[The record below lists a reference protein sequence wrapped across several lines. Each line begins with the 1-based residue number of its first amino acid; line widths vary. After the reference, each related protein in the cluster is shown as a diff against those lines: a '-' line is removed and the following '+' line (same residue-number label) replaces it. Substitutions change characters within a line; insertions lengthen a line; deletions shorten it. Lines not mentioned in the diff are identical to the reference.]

1 MTVAFYKLHVS
12 GDDFLLVD
20 RTKPAH
26 ETLLARPELLGDLS
40 RAILDRRRG
49 VGASAIIFTGSPAI
63 SRTPGPRDTLPVR
76 IFRPDGSENYK
87 GGDQYLCIAR
97 WAFDTGQLAGTRI
110 RISTPSGDRLISVVD
125 SRSFSLEMAPPR
137 SLDDGDRE
145 LEHGSA
151 RDARLDLV
159 LDGVPATAWLVGF
172 GRPYAVVIKTD
183 PEPKIRRLRAA
194 LSVALPDACVVI
206 LTSAGRDLVRFI
218 APESADR
225 AEASAAALAAAILS
239 GRTDEEAAAEWRGR
253 GPAAAYADFGAP
265 GTKHPSSIDSGPAV
279 LIDRGRF
286 YADWKRRD
294 RILVTGNA
302 EYAFEGNFD
311 YFV

>member
-1 MTVAFYKLHVS
+1 MTVAFYKLHVC

-26 ETLLARPELLGDLS
+26 ENLLARPELLGDLS

-49 VGASAIIFTGSPAI
+49 VGASAIIFTGSPAL
-63 SRTPGPRDTLPVR
+63 SKTPGPRDTLPVR

-125 SRSFSLEMAPPR
+125 SRSFSLEMPPPR

-145 LEHGSA
+145 VGHGSA

-159 LDGVPATAWLVGF
+159 LDGISATAWLVGF
-172 GRPYAVVIKTD
+172 GRPYAVVIRTD

-194 LSVALPDACVVI
+194 LSVAVPDACVVV
-206 LTSAGRDLVRFI
+206 LSSAGRDLVRFI

-225 AEASAAALAAAILS
+225 AEASAAALVAAILS
-239 GRTDEEAAAEWRGR
+239 GRTDDEAAAEWRGR
-253 GPAAAYADFGAP
+253 GPAAAFADFGAP
-265 GTKHPSSIDSGPAV
+265 GKKNPVSIDSGPAV

-302 EYAFEGNFD
+302 EYAFEGKFD
-311 YFV
+311 Y